1 MLHKVVIIT
10 LVATAVIAA
19 ENTYQAATSFVSFND
34 NHNSIQHVQ
43 SDPVFAKSAP
53 VHYLAPTHSVSP
65 YSAPSKAYA
74 PPSYAAATHSSRV
87 NDEPQVSSQYY
98 SSPTVHHSEPRTHV
112 AHSAPIAAQEHE
124 RHEEEYAPA
133 KYDFAYGVEDHHTG
147 DIHSHKESRDG
158 DITHGEYS
166 LHEADGTIRTVK
178 YTVEKHSGF
187 NAVVERSGHSKEQ
200 VSNDIPQ
207 YNHHL

>member
-1 MLHKVVIIT
+1 MLYKVVILT
-10 LVATAVIAA
+10 LVASTVLAA
-19 ENTYQAATSFVSFND
+19 EKSYEAATSFVSFND

-43 SDPVFAKSAP
+43 SDSVFAKSAP
-53 VHYLAPTHSVSP
+53 VHYSAPIHSVSP
-65 YSAPSKAYA
+65 YSAPSRAYA
-74 PPSYAAATHSSRV
+74 PPSYTAATHSSRL
-87 NDEPQVSSQYY
+87 NNEPQGSSQYY
-98 SSPTVHHSEPRTHV
+98 SSPSVHHSELRTHV
-112 AHSAPIAAQEHE
+112 AHSAAHGDE
-124 RHEEEYAPA
+124 RHDEEYAPA

-187 NAVVERSGHSKEQ
+187 NAVVERSGHSKQQ

-207 YNHHL
+207 YNHH